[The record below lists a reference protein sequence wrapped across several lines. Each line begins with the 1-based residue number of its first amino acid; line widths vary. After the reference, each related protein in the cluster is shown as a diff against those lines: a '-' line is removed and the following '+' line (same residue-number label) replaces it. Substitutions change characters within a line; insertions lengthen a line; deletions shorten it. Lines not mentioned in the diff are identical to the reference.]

1 MKRCTGIFIAVLFL
15 LTGATLASAQ
25 SLTDLR
31 KQKDKTAEE
40 IKYTNQLLEETSK
53 NAKSSLNRLALLNQ
67 QIRLRARLVQEI
79 NGEIAYLDSSISD
92 NAYVVNGLTSDLK
105 TIRANYAKMIQ
116 YARRNADAN
125 SKLLFLLSAED
136 FNQAYK
142 RFLYLR
148 QYADYRKKQV
158 EAIVAVK
165 DILDS
170 KLADL
175 EKRRKEKEEMLE
187 QKRDETQQ
195 IRQQKIQ
202 QNQYY
207 AGLQKKQRDLKDKLE
222 QQRKV
227 EQRLQKEIERI
238 IAEEARK
245 STEKDKKGFSLTPAE
260 KELSDDFGK
269 NKGRFPWP
277 VDRGLITEEFGEHP
291 HPVLKRVM
299 VRNNGID
306 ITTNAGEKARA
317 IFRGTV
323 SRVVAI
329 PGGNMAVIIRH
340 GNYLTVYSNLSDVYV
355 RVGQKVET
363 KQDIGKVYTDPGDNK
378 TVLKFQLWQENAKQ
392 NPEDWISK
400 K

>member
-158 EAIVAVK
+158 EAIIAVK

-187 QKRDETQQ
+187 LKRDETQQ

>member
-1 MKRCTGIFIAVLFL
+1 MSRCAGIFIAVFFVMAGA
-15 LTGATLASAQ
+15 LTASAQ

-31 KQKDKTAEE
+31 KKKQKTSEE

-53 NAKSSLNRLALLNQ
+53 NAKTSLNRLALLNK
-67 QIRLRARLVQEI
+67 QIRLREQLINEI
-79 NGEIAYLDSSISD
+79 NGEIAYLDSSIAD

-105 TIRANYAKMIQ
+105 RIRANYAQMIR

-158 EAIVAVK
+158 ESILAVK
-165 DILDS
+165 DILDA

-175 EKRRKEKEEMLE
+175 EKRRKEKENMLE
-187 QKRDETQQ
+187 QKQDESTQ
-195 IRQQKIQ
+195 IRQQKVQ

-207 AGLQKKQRDLKDKLE
+207 AGLQKKQRELKKKLE
-222 QQRKV
+222 QQREV

-238 IAEEARK
+238 IAEEAKK
-245 STEKDKKGFSLTPAE
+245 SAAKNKKGFSLTPAE

-306 ITTNAGEKARA
+306 ITTSAGEKARA

-329 PGGNMAVIIRH
+329 PGGNIAVIIRH
-340 GNYLTVYSNLSDVYV
+340 GNYLSVYSNLSDVFV

-363 KQDIGKVYTDPGDNK
+363 KQEIGKIYTDPGDNK
-378 TVLKFQLWQENAKQ
+378 TVLKFQIWHENKKQ
-392 NPEDWISK
+392 NPEDWIVK